1 MCRGGGLYVENY
13 IMKRLLVA
21 IPVLFGISLIAFFL
35 VRLVP
40 GDTVTAMLGANYN
53 EEQAAVLRAK
63 YGLDQ
68 PLIVQ
73 YTLWITQVLQGDF
86 GASSFTNQPVL
97 QSIMERLPVTLE
109 LTLLSILLAVV
120 IAIPLGTLAALKRN
134 SALDYGASF
143 FGMLGISIPNFWLG
157 TLLILFLSLKLGWV
171 PSGGYVAFL
180 EDPAENL
187 QRMVMPALA
196 LGTAV
201 GAVVMRMTR
210 SSMLEVIGQEYMKM
224 ARAKGVPNSM
234 LIWRHALKNAMI
246 PIVTVIGIQAGYLL
260 GGSVVIEQIFS
271 LPGIGQLALQ
281 AISNRDYAL
290 LQGTI
295 LFVASAFVMINL
307 LVDILYAFL
316 NPKIRY

>member
-1 MCRGGGLYVENY
+1 LYVGSY

-21 IPVLFGISLIAFFL
+21 IPVLLGISLIAFFL

-201 GAVVMRMTR
+201 SAVVMRMTR